1 MVKVS
6 TGARKDKLMNKLCC
20 FITGGH
26 KYKSSDL
33 ECKFDDDEG
42 IVRFINHCDK
52 CGKVSEVVV
61 PQDSVIHDLQKE
73 FEKMAEVIGKVGEK

>member
-1 MVKVS
+1 
-6 TGARKDKLMNKLCC
+6 MNKICC
-20 FITGGH
+20 FLTGGH

-42 IVRFINHCDK
+42 IVKFTNRCSK

-61 PQDSVIHDLQKE
+61 PQSSLLRDLQKNYQGIS
-73 FEKMAEVIGKVGEK
+73 EVIGKVEEK